1 MKPEKRHLI
10 HDLLDEQQAA
20 RREATLLAGGRLL
33 RRRRWRR
40 RALHGFG
47 AVALLAIAAFSIGRL
62 VPSRTPTVT
71 AVPAPASPAQSLTDD
86 ELLALFPDTPVGL
99 VTLENGKKRLVFLR
113 TGDEERFVRHL

>member
-10 HDLLDEQQAA
+10 QDLLDEQRAA
-20 RREATLLAGGRLL
+20 HRETTLLAGGRIL

-40 RALHGFG
+40 RALHGFS

-62 VPSRTPTVT
+62 VSSRAPTLT
-71 AVPAPASPAQSLTDD
+71 AVRPPVFPTQSLTDE

-99 VTLENGKKRLVFLR
+99 VTLENGKKRLVFPR
-113 TGDEERFVRHL
+113 PGDQERFFGHL